1 MTAVERAL
9 KTHFGFEKFRSQ
21 QQENVVKAV
30 MKGKPLETAFVFK
43 ITLVLDVIEL
53 GSLDCR
59 SSPHQ
64 HLYVSSHLI

>member
-30 MKGKPLETAFVFK
+30 MKGKPSETGFVWK
-43 ITLVLDVIEL
+43 ITIVLDVIEL
-53 GSLDCR
+53 AS
-59 SSPHQ
+59 
-64 HLYVSSHLI
+64 

>member
-30 MKGKPLETAFVFK
+30 MKGKPLETGFVFK
-43 ITLVLDVIEL
+43 ITLGLDVFEL
-53 GSLDCR
+53 ASLCVAAHPI
-59 SSPHQ
+59 SICLV
-64 HLYVSSHLI
+64 HLV

>member
-30 MKGKPLETAFVFK
+30 MKGKPSETGFVWK
-43 ITLVLDVIEL
+43 IIIVLDVIEL
-53 GSLDCR
+53 AS
-59 SSPHQ
+59 
-64 HLYVSSHLI
+64 

>member
-9 KTHFGFEKFRSQ
+9 KTHFGFEKFRSP

-30 MKGKPLETAFVFK
+30 AKGKSLETGFVFK

-53 GSLDCR
+53 AS
-59 SSPHQ
+59 
-64 HLYVSSHLI
+64 